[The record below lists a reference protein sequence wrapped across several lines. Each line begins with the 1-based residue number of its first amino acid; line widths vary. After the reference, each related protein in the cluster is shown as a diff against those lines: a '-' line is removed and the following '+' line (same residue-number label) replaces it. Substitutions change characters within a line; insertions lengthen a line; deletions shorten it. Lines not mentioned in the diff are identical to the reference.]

1 MRHMKIERVQTGLRL
16 EKRILKVVKGLAEH
30 LDMSAAEVV
39 EGVLLHAFEGKAP
52 FSEKTIEK
60 IEMLKVVYEL
70 ELTAAQSHQLEE

>member
-60 IEMLKVVYEL
+60 IEMLKTVYEL
-70 ELTAAQSHQLEE
+70 ELTATQSHQLEE

>member
-1 MRHMKIERVQTGLRL
+1 MQIERVQTGLRL

-52 FSEKTIEK
+52 FSDATLKK
-60 IEMLKVVYEL
+60 IEMLRAVYEL
-70 ELTAAQSHQLEE
+70 ELTAEQSHQLEE

>member
-1 MRHMKIERVQTGLRL
+1 MKIERVQTGLRL

-60 IEMLKVVYEL
+60 IEMLKTVYEL

>member
-1 MRHMKIERVQTGLRL
+1 MKIERVQTGLRL

-52 FSEKTIEK
+52 FPEKTIEK
-60 IEMLKVVYEL
+60 IEMLKAVYEL

>member
-1 MRHMKIERVQTGLRL
+1 MKIERVQTGLRL

-60 IEMLKVVYEL
+60 IEMLKTVYEL
-70 ELTAAQSHQLEE
+70 EPTAAQSHQLEE